1 MPTSGTTDA
10 DNVNK
15 GEQLQ
20 SECIEKNI
28 HIGVFFDGT
37 NNNKFQVMM
46 GKYFRMNEDKKSLSK
61 TAKDRLDFG
70 VSNDNDRWFIEDSVH
85 SADQYSTPTF
95 IRDGKSNGNTYGQG
109 NIADVP
115 NDDKENIAKSQNLY
129 RQILKAYKNG
139 DDALINSGSKGANA
153 QDVETYT
160 NVAILEALYCP
171 FIPEGDDYYPIYI
184 EGAGTD
190 MDLTDNSK
198 IFTSRTKGLMKGKGR
213 TGVEAK
219 VEKAIQ
225 AIRNI
230 CAKYLFQSSIS
241 VITVHLSTYGF
252 SRGATEARMFSFHT
266 RKKEDLFSGKEECE
280 GKRDGTSKANK
291 KGLPDSIVKKVKSC
305 TLDFVGIFDTVS
317 SVGDHFDDDVKTLTL
332 WGIDH
337 AVSVLH
343 LCAMDEF
350 RSNFALT
357 DIENC
362 ISSCGTELFMPGCH
376 TDIGG
381 GFSIGLE
388 KGSIKIISQI
398 DFIVPGTMR
407 TTMTERHF
415 MKLYNP
421 QSDMEQIG
429 VNMLDE
435 MGWIEKEQF
444 LNSVDEVSDVEVEN
458 AGGAYQKNISRG
470 LANMIYTNIEIR
482 QYVKPGYS
490 NIALNLMHKKSGDF
504 KPMPKAYQIPHTD
517 SILIKCYNNW
527 LNQISGCG
535 RKMATLTNNDYQ
547 KLRRDYLHISMT
559 DAMVGGRGLTDNQL
573 VNGPTLKNIPN
584 TFDKLITRR
593 VYKGTQNGGFT
604 FMDELSF

>member
-1 MPTSGTTDA
+1 MPSTGTTDA
-10 DNVNK
+10 NNVNK
-15 GEQLQ
+15 EEQQQ

-37 NNNKFQVMM
+37 NNNKFQVTM

-85 SADQYSTPTF
+85 SADKYSTPTF
-95 IRDGKSNGNTYGQG
+95 IGDGKSNGNTYCQG
-109 NIADVP
+109 NIAEVP
-115 NDDKENIAKSQNLY
+115 NEDKENIAKSQNLY
-129 RQILKAYKNG
+129 KQILNAYKNG
-139 DDALINSGSKGANA
+139 EYDLSHSRFKGARA
-153 QDVETYT
+153 QSVETYT

-171 FIPEGDDYYPIYI
+171 SIPEGDDYYPIYI

-190 MDLTDNSK
+190 MDLTDKSK
-198 IFTSRTKGLMKGKGR
+198 NFTSRTTKGMPFGLGR

-219 VEKAIQ
+219 VQKAIQ
-225 AIRNI
+225 AVRNI
-230 CAKYLFQSSIS
+230 CAKYICQPSIS
-241 VITVHLSTYGF
+241 KINVHLSTYGF

-266 RKKEDLFSGKEECE
+266 RKKEDLFLGKDKNKESS
-280 GKRDGTSKANK
+280 DANK
-291 KGLPDSIVKKVKSC
+291 KGQSDIIEQKVNSC

-317 SVGDHFDDDVKTLTL
+317 SVGSHFDDDVVTLKL

-337 AVSVLH
+337 ALSVLH

-388 KGSIKIISQI
+388 KGSIKINSQI
-398 DFIVPGTMR
+398 DFIVPGTI
-407 TTMTERHF
+407 MTEHHF
-415 MKLYNP
+415 MKSYNP
-421 QSDMEQIG
+421 QSDMKQIG

-435 MGWIEKEQF
+435 MGWIDKDQF
-444 LNSVDEVSDVEVEN
+444 LDYVDGASDDEVEN
-458 AGGAYQKNISRG
+458 AGGAYQKNISSG
-470 LANMIYTNIEIR
+470 LANTIYTNVEIR

-490 NIALNLMHKKSGDF
+490 NIALNLMHNKSGCF
-504 KPMPKAYQIPHTD
+504 KPMPKAYQIPD
-517 SILIKCYNNW
+517 NASILNACYNNW

-535 RKMATLTNNDYQ
+535 RKVATLTNNDYK
-547 KLRRDYLHISMT
+547 KLRRDYLHISMN
-559 DAMVGGRGLTDNQL
+559 DAMVDS
-573 VNGPTLKNIPN
+573 VVDGPTLKNISN

-593 VYKGTQNGGFT
+593 VYKGTEQGEST